1 LIELIITNLGLQHGV
16 ITPALFSVLVLMAI
30 VTTLMTAPLF
40 ALANPRQ
47 GKLTSDRQSPLQPRG
62 AAQSP

>member
-1 LIELIITNLGLQHGV
+1 LREWSITNIGRQHGV

-40 ALANPRQ
+40 ALAYPRQ
-47 GKLTSDRQSPLQPRG
+47 SLATPDR
-62 AAQSP
+62 